1 MAMMLLRLV
10 LSLAFVAV
18 VLWFAARVAKKRGL
32 GGRQGLIEVL
42 ARQPMGRTSA
52 VTVIRVADTVM
63 VVGSTEGQIT
73 LLGGID
79 NEQMDE
85 HLARLDADEERT
97 KSART
102 SKTATSANTASQS
115 PATARN
121 VGGTGLMAGSV
132 FDPKQWSAAMDGLRE
147 KTVRRS

>member
-1 MAMMLLRLV
+1 MAMMLFRLV

-52 VTVIRVADTVM
+52 VTVIRVADKVM

-73 LLGGID
+73 LLGDID

-85 HLARLDADEERT
+85 HLARLDADEQMTKTVRT
-97 KSART
+97 TKPASASST
-102 SKTATSANTASQS
+102 
-115 PATARN
+115 
-121 VGGTGLMAGSV
+121 GGTGLMAGSV
-132 FDPKQWSAAMDGLRE
+132 FDPKQWSAALDGLRE
-147 KTVRRS
+147 KTVRR